1 MTDKVVAVDTVYGV
15 MRITLLSGQAMTVP
29 KAVFRLHP
37 LKVGESVREE
47 TYWQAAA
54 KAEYEQG
61 MQKAVRALTARE
73 RTQKELER
81 SLQRSGYREDTIAR
95 IVGYLVE
102 RRYVD
107 DERYANQLA
116 QNRQR
121 KHSARRI
128 TQTMQQKG
136 IERSTIDSALA
147 HVEESAQ
154 QELLDD
160 LARKYVRRHPD
171 ISTPQERNKAIAS
184 LVRRG
189 FDFSSAREALRKAQE
204 DT

>member
-37 LKVGESVREE
+37 LKVGESVHEE

-54 KAEYEQG
+54 KAEYEMG

-160 LARKYVRRHPD
+160 LARKYVWRHPD

-204 DT
+204 DI

>member
-1 MTDKVVAVDTVYGV
+1 MTDKVDAVDTVYGV

-54 KAEYEQG
+54 KAEYELG

-204 DT
+204 DI

>member
-204 DT
+204 DI

>member
-54 KAEYEQG
+54 KAEYELG

-136 IERSTIDSALA
+136 IERSTIESALA
-147 HVEESAQ
+147 RVEESAQ

-204 DT
+204 DI

>member
-189 FDFSSAREALRKAQE
+189 FDFSRAREALRKAQE
-204 DT
+204 DI

>member
-54 KAEYEQG
+54 KAEYEMG

-102 RRYVD
+102 LRHLD

-128 TQTMQQKG
+128 THTMQKKG
-136 IERSTIDSALA
+136 IERSTIDSALG

-204 DT
+204 DI

>member
-54 KAEYEQG
+54 KAEYEMG

-189 FDFSSAREALRKAQE
+189 FDLSSAREALRKAQE
-204 DT
+204 DI